1 MDETIND
8 AARRLLEY
16 GIELCNSNNSR
27 ADIRN
32 ELQHAAAT
40 TTPSEWRERVLRITM
55 EQLTTNPAWLAVPE
69 DALSLSATLP
79 QEPSETGT
87 TSLQAAQG
95 DLMQEHI
102 RRLVEAQV
110 RAYIEQHQA
119 ATEHNATPPTPTPP
133 SSSTAA
139 YAKKRVKLPDVGKFN
154 GNRRA
159 YRTFKSQ
166 MTDKLK
172 SLEDQSEFGVAYMFN
187 RLEGQAAHVGLSWKD
202 RNPNGTTTEFWAFL
216 DEQYKDSL
224 FEERSRQKLQTV
236 TMKRYNQSLEA
247 FNAEFIQLAYDA
259 AEEKNTRNLKTRYMS
274 AIRGDLQEKMVSVD
288 VPEDWDLQD
297 LMARVLKIDVNM
309 RRTRTQNN
317 SASFG
322 RQHKRTNNDEMDW
335 EPTKTHAGQIESNDR
350 RRAEWVSQDVIDG
363 RRANKQCLRCGK
375 NNHYVSQCRL
385 GPARRPDNIQA
396 KAVAAVEATEGT
408 CDSDNSD
415 SEN

>member
-133 SSSTAA
+133 LFL
-139 YAKKRVKLPDVGKFN
+139 Y
-154 GNRRA
+154 RRI
-159 YRTFKSQ
+159 REET
-166 MTDKLK
+166 
-172 SLEDQSEFGVAYMFN
+172 SET
-187 RLEGQAAHVGLSWKD
+187 S
-202 RNPNGTTTEFWAFL
+202 
-216 DEQYKDSL
+216 
-224 FEERSRQKLQTV
+224 
-236 TMKRYNQSLEA
+236 
-247 FNAEFIQLAYDA
+247 
-259 AEEKNTRNLKTRYMS
+259 
-274 AIRGDLQEKMVSVD
+274 
-288 VPEDWDLQD
+288 
-297 LMARVLKIDVNM
+297 
-309 RRTRTQNN
+309 
-317 SASFG
+317 
-322 RQHKRTNNDEMDW
+322 
-335 EPTKTHAGQIESNDR
+335 R
-350 RRAEWVSQDVIDG
+350 RREVQW
-363 RRANKQCLRCGK
+363 
-375 NNHYVSQCRL
+375 
-385 GPARRPDNIQA
+385 
-396 KAVAAVEATEGT
+396 
-408 CDSDNSD
+408 
-415 SEN
+415 